1 MNQKNEIQSLLKW
14 GQERLT
20 AAQKPN
26 ARQEAF
32 LLLQQAS
39 GLSKIKLMTETQMEL
54 DTKAAEQYAA
64 FLNERCAGRPLQY
77 ILGEWEFMG
86 LPFFVGEGVL
96 IPRADTE
103 ILVESVLEKG
113 KQYDFQTGLDIGT
126 GSGCIP
132 ISLEK
137 YGGFTM
143 TAVDISPQALAYARK
158 NNTHNQTKVNFLES
172 DLCAAI
178 PKETKFDFVVSN
190 PPYIETAEI
199 EDLMEEVR
207 AYEPHTALDGG
218 ADGLDFYRRI
228 LVQAQDL
235 LKKEGWIFFEIGCT
249 QRVDLL
255 QLLEQAGFDCLESR
269 QDLAGLDRVVMGRMA
284 NKKGE

>member
-1 MNQKNEIQSLLKW
+1 MNQKNDIQSLLQW
-14 GQERLT
+14 GQKRLVEAGKT
-20 AAQKPN
+20 N

-39 GLSKIKLMTETQMEL
+39 GFSKIKLMTETQTEL

-86 LPFFVGEGVL
+86 LPFLVGEGVL

-113 KQYDFQTGLDIGT
+113 KQYHFQTGLDIGT
-126 GSGCIP
+126 GTGCIP

-137 YGGFTM
+137 YGNFKM
-143 TAVDISPQALAYARK
+143 MAVDISPQALAYAQK
-158 NNTHNQTKVNFLES
+158 NNVCNQTKVQFLQS
-172 DLCAAI
+172 DLYTAI
-178 PKETKFDFVVSN
+178 PKETKFDFIVSN

-207 AYEPHTALDGG
+207 VYEPHNALDGG
-218 ADGLDFYRRI
+218 TDGLDFYRRI
-228 LVQAQDL
+228 LEQAQDF
-235 LKKEGWIFFEIGCT
+235 LKNDGWIFFEIGCT
-249 QRVDLL
+249 QRKDLL
-255 QLLEQAGFDCLESR
+255 QLLEQTGFDSLESR
-269 QDLAGLDRVVMGRMA
+269 QDLAGLDRVVMGR
-284 NKKGE
+284 KKGV

>member
-20 AAQKPN
+20 VAQKPN

-137 YGGFTM
+137 YGGFAM

-158 NNTHNQTKVNFLES
+158 NNSHNQTKVNFLES

-249 QRVDLL
+249 QRMDLL

-269 QDLAGLDRVVMGRMA
+269 QDLTGLDRVVMGRMA

>member
-1 MNQKNEIQSLLKW
+1 MNQKNDIQSLLQW
-14 GQERLT
+14 GQKRLVEAGKT
-20 AAQKPN
+20 N

-39 GLSKIKLMTETQMEL
+39 GFSKINLMTETQTEL

-113 KQYDFQTGLDIGT
+113 KQYHFQTGLDIGT
-126 GSGCIP
+126 GTGCIP

-137 YGGFTM
+137 YGNFKM
-143 TAVDISPQALAYARK
+143 MAVEISPQALAYAQK
-158 NNTHNQTKVNFLES
+158 NNVCNQTKVQFLQS
-172 DLCAAI
+172 DLYTAI
-178 PKETKFDFVVSN
+178 PKETKFDFIVSN

-199 EDLMEEVR
+199 ADLMEEVR
-207 AYEPHTALDGG
+207 VYEPHNALDGG
-218 ADGLDFYRRI
+218 TDGLDFYRRI
-228 LVQAQDL
+228 LEQAQDF
-235 LKKEGWIFFEIGCT
+235 LKNDGWIFFEIGYT
-249 QRVDLL
+249 QRKDLL
-255 QLLEQAGFDCLESR
+255 QLLEQTGFDSLESR
-269 QDLAGLDRVVMGRMA
+269 QDLAGLDRVVMGR
-284 NKKGE
+284 KKGV

>member
-1 MNQKNEIQSLLKW
+1 MNQKNDIQSLLQW
-14 GQERLT
+14 GQKRLT
-20 AAQKPN
+20 EAGKPN

-39 GLSKIKLMTETQMEL
+39 GFSKIKLMTEAQTEL

-86 LPFFVGEGVL
+86 LPFYVGEGVL

-113 KQYDFQTGLDIGT
+113 KQYDWKMGLDIGT
-126 GSGCIP
+126 GTGCIP
-132 ISLEK
+132 ISLER
-137 YGGFTM
+137 YGGFVM
-143 TAVDISPQALAYARK
+143 TAVDISPQALTYAQK
-158 NNTHNQTKVNFLES
+158 NNVRNQTKVQFLQS

-178 PKETKFDFVVSN
+178 PKEMKFDFIVSN

-199 EDLMEEVR
+199 ADLMEEVR
-207 AYEPHTALDGG
+207 RYEPHNALDGG
-218 ADGLDFYRRI
+218 ADGLEFYRRI

-235 LKKEGWIFFEIGCT
+235 LKNEGWIFFEIGCT
-249 QRVDLL
+249 QRKDLL
-255 QLLEQAGFDCLESR
+255 QLLEQAGFDSLESR
-269 QDLAGLDRVVMGRMA
+269 QDLAGLDRVVMGR
-284 NKKGE
+284 KKGV

>member
-1 MNQKNEIQSLLKW
+1 MNQKNDIQSLLQW
-14 GQERLT
+14 GQKRLVEAGKT
-20 AAQKPN
+20 N

-39 GLSKIKLMTETQMEL
+39 GFSKIKLMTETQTEL

-86 LPFFVGEGVL
+86 LPFLVGEGVL

-113 KQYDFQTGLDIGT
+113 KQYHFQTGLDIGT
-126 GSGCIP
+126 GTGCIP

-137 YGGFTM
+137 YGNFKM
-143 TAVDISPQALAYARK
+143 MAVEISPQALAYAQK
-158 NNTHNQTKVNFLES
+158 NNVCNQTKVQFLQS
-172 DLCAAI
+172 DLYTAI
-178 PKETKFDFVVSN
+178 PKETKFDFIVSN

-207 AYEPHTALDGG
+207 VYEPHNALDGG
-218 ADGLDFYRRI
+218 TDGLDFYHRI
-228 LVQAQDL
+228 LEQAQDF
-235 LKKEGWIFFEIGCT
+235 LKNDGWIFFEIGCT
-249 QRVDLL
+249 QRKDLL
-255 QLLEQAGFDCLESR
+255 QLLEQTGFDSLESR
-269 QDLAGLDRVVMGRMA
+269 QDLAGLDRVVMGR
-284 NKKGE
+284 KKGV

>member
-1 MNQKNEIQSLLKW
+1 MNQKNDIQSLLQW
-14 GQERLT
+14 GQKGLVEAGKT
-20 AAQKPN
+20 N

-39 GLSKIKLMTETQMEL
+39 GFSKIKLMTETQTEL

-86 LPFFVGEGVL
+86 LPFLVGEGVL

-113 KQYDFQTGLDIGT
+113 KQYHFQTGLDIGT
-126 GSGCIP
+126 GTGCIP

-137 YGGFTM
+137 YGNFKM
-143 TAVDISPQALAYARK
+143 MAVDISPQALAYAQK
-158 NNTHNQTKVNFLES
+158 NNVCNQTKVQFLQS
-172 DLCAAI
+172 DLYTAI
-178 PKETKFDFVVSN
+178 PKETKFDFIVSN

-199 EDLMEEVR
+199 ADLMEEVR
-207 AYEPHTALDGG
+207 VYEPHNALDGG
-218 ADGLDFYRRI
+218 TDGLDFYRRI
-228 LVQAQDL
+228 LEQAQDF
-235 LKKEGWIFFEIGCT
+235 LKNDGWIFFEIGYT
-249 QRVDLL
+249 QRKDLL
-255 QLLEQAGFDCLESR
+255 QLLEQTGFDSLESR
-269 QDLAGLDRVVMGRMA
+269 QDLVGLDRVVMGR
-284 NKKGE
+284 KKGV

>member
-1 MNQKNEIQSLLKW
+1 MNQKNEIQSLLRW

-20 AAQKPN
+20 EVGKPN

-39 GLSKIKLMTETQMEL
+39 GFSKIKLMTEPQTEL

-64 FLNERCAGRPLQY
+64 FLNERVAGRPLQY

-113 KQYDFQTGLDIGT
+113 EIYGWKTGLDIGT
-126 GSGCIP
+126 GTGCIP

-137 YGGFTM
+137 YGGFAM
-143 TAVDISPQALAYARK
+143 TAVDISPQALAYAHK
-158 NNTHNQTKVNFLES
+158 NNMRNQTKVQLLQS
-172 DLCAAI
+172 DLCTAI
-178 PKETKFDFVVSN
+178 PQETKFDFVVSN
-190 PPYIETAEI
+190 PPYIAAAEI
-199 EDLMEEVR
+199 TDLMEEVR
-207 AYEPHTALDGG
+207 VYEPHNALDGG

-228 LVQAQDL
+228 LAQAQDF
-235 LKKEGWIFFEIGCT
+235 LKDEGWIFFEIGCT
-249 QRVDLL
+249 QRMDLL

-269 QDLAGLDRVVMGRMA
+269 QDLAGLDRVVMGRKKA
-284 NKKGE
+284 NKV

>member
-1 MNQKNEIQSLLKW
+1 MNQKNDIQSLLQW
-14 GQERLT
+14 GQKRLVEAGKT
-20 AAQKPN
+20 N

-39 GLSKIKLMTETQMEL
+39 GFSKIKLMTETQTEL

-86 LPFFVGEGVL
+86 LPFLVGEGVL

-113 KQYDFQTGLDIGT
+113 KQYHFQTGLDIGT
-126 GSGCIP
+126 GTGCIP

-137 YGGFTM
+137 YGNFKM
-143 TAVDISPQALAYARK
+143 MAVEISPQALAYAQK
-158 NNTHNQTKVNFLES
+158 NNVCNQTKVQFLQS
-172 DLCAAI
+172 DLYTAI
-178 PKETKFDFVVSN
+178 PKETKFDFIVSN

-207 AYEPHTALDGG
+207 VYEPHNALDGG
-218 ADGLDFYRRI
+218 TDGLDFYRRI
-228 LVQAQDL
+228 LEQAQDF
-235 LKKEGWIFFEIGCT
+235 LKNDGWIFFEIGC
-249 QRVDLL
+249 R
-255 QLLEQAGFDCLESR
+255 
-269 QDLAGLDRVVMGRMA
+269 
-284 NKKGE
+284 

>member
-1 MNQKNEIQSLLKW
+1 MNQKNDIQSLLQW
-14 GQERLT
+14 GQKRLVEAGKT
-20 AAQKPN
+20 N

-39 GLSKIKLMTETQMEL
+39 GFSKIKLMTETQTEL

-86 LPFFVGEGVL
+86 LPFLVGEGVL

-113 KQYDFQTGLDIGT
+113 KQYHFQTGLDIGT
-126 GSGCIP
+126 GTGCIP

-137 YGGFTM
+137 YGNFKM
-143 TAVDISPQALAYARK
+143 MAVDISPQALAYAQK
-158 NNTHNQTKVNFLES
+158 NNVCNQTKVQFLQS
-172 DLCAAI
+172 DLYTAI
-178 PKETKFDFVVSN
+178 PKETKFDFIVSN

-207 AYEPHTALDGG
+207 VYEPHNALDGG
-218 ADGLDFYRRI
+218 TDGLDFYRRI
-228 LVQAQDL
+228 LEQAQDF
-235 LKKEGWIFFEIGCT
+235 LKNDGWIFFEIGCT
-249 QRVDLL
+249 QRKDLL
-255 QLLEQAGFDCLESR
+255 QLLEQTGFDSLESR
-269 QDLAGLDRVVMGRMA
+269 QDLAGLDRAVMGR
-284 NKKGE
+284 KKGV

>member
-20 AAQKPN
+20 VAQKPN

-54 DTKAAEQYAA
+54 DRKAAEQYAA

-249 QRVDLL
+249 QRMDLL

>member
-1 MNQKNEIQSLLKW
+1 MNQKNDIQSLLQW
-14 GQERLT
+14 GQKRLVEAGKT
-20 AAQKPN
+20 N

-39 GLSKIKLMTETQMEL
+39 GFSKIKLMTETQTEL

-86 LPFFVGEGVL
+86 LPFLVGEGVL

-113 KQYDFQTGLDIGT
+113 KQYHFQTGLDIGT
-126 GSGCIP
+126 GTGCIP

-137 YGGFTM
+137 YGNFKM
-143 TAVDISPQALAYARK
+143 MAVDISPQALAYAQK
-158 NNTHNQTKVNFLES
+158 NNVCNQTKVQFLQS
-172 DLCAAI
+172 DLYTAI
-178 PKETKFDFVVSN
+178 PKETKFDFIVSN

-199 EDLMEEVR
+199 ADLMEEVR
-207 AYEPHTALDGG
+207 VYEPHNALDGG
-218 ADGLDFYRRI
+218 TDGLDFYRRI
-228 LVQAQDL
+228 LEQAQDF
-235 LKKEGWIFFEIGCT
+235 LKNDGWIFFEIGCT
-249 QRVDLL
+249 QRKDLL
-255 QLLEQAGFDCLESR
+255 QLLEQTGFDSLESR
-269 QDLAGLDRVVMGRMA
+269 QDLAGLDRVVMGR
-284 NKKGE
+284 KKGV

>member
-1 MNQKNEIQSLLKW
+1 MNQKNDIQSLLQW
-14 GQERLT
+14 GQKRLT
-20 AAQKPN
+20 EAGKTN

-39 GLSKIKLMTETQMEL
+39 GFSKIKLMTETQTEL

-103 ILVESVLEKG
+103 ILVECVLEKG
-113 KQYDFQTGLDIGT
+113 KQYHFQTGLDIGT
-126 GSGCIP
+126 GTGCIP

-137 YGGFTM
+137 YGNFNM
-143 TAVDISPQALAYARK
+143 TAVDISQQALTYAQK
-158 NNTHNQTKVNFLES
+158 NNIRNQTKVQFLQS
-172 DLCAAI
+172 DLCAFI
-178 PKETKFDFVVSN
+178 PKEKKFDFIVSN

-199 EDLMEEVR
+199 ADLMEEVR
-207 AYEPHTALDGG
+207 VYEPHNALDGG
-218 ADGLDFYRRI
+218 IDGLDFYRRI
-228 LVQAQDL
+228 IEQAQDF
-235 LKKEGWIFFEIGCT
+235 LKNDGWIFFEIGCS
-249 QRVDLL
+249 QRKDLL

-269 QDLAGLDRVVMGRMA
+269 QDLAGLDRVVMGR
-284 NKKGE
+284 KKGV

>member
-1 MNQKNEIQSLLKW
+1 MNQKNDIQSLLQW
-14 GQERLT
+14 GQKRLVEAGKT
-20 AAQKPN
+20 N

-39 GLSKIKLMTETQMEL
+39 GFSKIKLMTETQTEL

-86 LPFFVGEGVL
+86 LPFLVGEGVL

-113 KQYDFQTGLDIGT
+113 KQYHFQTGLDIGT
-126 GSGCIP
+126 GTGCIP

-137 YGGFTM
+137 YGNFKM
-143 TAVDISPQALAYARK
+143 MAVDISPQALAYAQK
-158 NNTHNQTKVNFLES
+158 NNVCNQTKVQFLQS
-172 DLCAAI
+172 DLYTAI
-178 PKETKFDFVVSN
+178 PKETKFDFIVSN

-207 AYEPHTALDGG
+207 VYEPHNALDGG
-218 ADGLDFYRRI
+218 TDGLDFYRRI
-228 LVQAQDL
+228 LEQAQDF
-235 LKKEGWIFFEIGCT
+235 LKNDGWIFFEIGCT
-249 QRVDLL
+249 QRKDLL
-255 QLLEQAGFDCLESR
+255 QLLEQTGFDSLESR
-269 QDLAGLDRVVMGRMA
+269 QDLEGLDRVVMGR
-284 NKKGE
+284 KKGV

>member
-1 MNQKNEIQSLLKW
+1 MNQKNDIQSLLQW
-14 GQERLT
+14 GQKRLVEAGKT
-20 AAQKPN
+20 N

-39 GLSKIKLMTETQMEL
+39 GFSKIKLMTETQTEL

-86 LPFFVGEGVL
+86 LPFLVGEGVL

-113 KQYDFQTGLDIGT
+113 KQYHFQTGLDIGT
-126 GSGCIP
+126 GTGCIP

-137 YGGFTM
+137 YGNFKM
-143 TAVDISPQALAYARK
+143 MAVDISPQALAYAKK
-158 NNTHNQTKVNFLES
+158 NNVCNQTKVQFLQS
-172 DLCAAI
+172 DLYTAI
-178 PKETKFDFVVSN
+178 PKETKFDFIVSN

-207 AYEPHTALDGG
+207 VYEPHNALDGG
-218 ADGLDFYRRI
+218 TDGLDFYRRI
-228 LVQAQDL
+228 LEQAQDF
-235 LKKEGWIFFEIGCT
+235 LKNDGWIFFEIGCT
-249 QRVDLL
+249 QRKDLL
-255 QLLEQAGFDCLESR
+255 QLLEQTGFDSLESR
-269 QDLAGLDRVVMGRMA
+269 QDLAGLDRVVMGR
-284 NKKGE
+284 KKGV

>member
-1 MNQKNEIQSLLKW
+1 MNQKNDIQSLLQW
-14 GQERLT
+14 GQKRLVEAGKT
-20 AAQKPN
+20 N

-39 GLSKIKLMTETQMEL
+39 GFSKINLMTETQTEL

-86 LPFFVGEGVL
+86 LPFLVGEGVL

-113 KQYDFQTGLDIGT
+113 KQYHFQTGLDIGT
-126 GSGCIP
+126 GTGCIP

-137 YGGFTM
+137 YGNFKM
-143 TAVDISPQALAYARK
+143 MAVDISPQALAYAQK
-158 NNTHNQTKVNFLES
+158 NNVCNQTKVQFLQS
-172 DLCAAI
+172 DLYTAI
-178 PKETKFDFVVSN
+178 PKETKFDFIVSN

-207 AYEPHTALDGG
+207 VYEPHNALDGG
-218 ADGLDFYRRI
+218 TDGLDFYRRI
-228 LVQAQDL
+228 LEQAQDF
-235 LKKEGWIFFEIGCT
+235 LKNDGWIFFEIGCT
-249 QRVDLL
+249 QRKDLL
-255 QLLEQAGFDCLESR
+255 QLLEQTGFDSLESR
-269 QDLAGLDRVVMGRMA
+269 QDLAGLDRAVMGR
-284 NKKGE
+284 KKGV

>member
-1 MNQKNEIQSLLKW
+1 MNQKNDIQSLLQW
-14 GQERLT
+14 GQKRLVEAGKT
-20 AAQKPN
+20 N

-39 GLSKIKLMTETQMEL
+39 GFSKIKLMTETQTEL

-86 LPFFVGEGVL
+86 LPFLVGEGVL

-113 KQYDFQTGLDIGT
+113 KQYHFQTGLDIGT
-126 GSGCIP
+126 GTGCIP

-137 YGGFTM
+137 YGNFKM
-143 TAVDISPQALAYARK
+143 MAVEISPQALAYAQK
-158 NNTHNQTKVNFLES
+158 NNVCNQTKVQFLQS
-172 DLCAAI
+172 DLYTAI
-178 PKETKFDFVVSN
+178 PKETKFDFIVSN

-207 AYEPHTALDGG
+207 VYEPHNALDGG
-218 ADGLDFYRRI
+218 TDGLDFYRRI
-228 LVQAQDL
+228 LEQAQDF
-235 LKKEGWIFFEIGCT
+235 LKNDGWIFFEIGCT
-249 QRVDLL
+249 QRKDLL
-255 QLLEQAGFDCLESR
+255 QLLEQTGFDSLESR
-269 QDLAGLDRVVMGRMA
+269 QDLAGLDRVVMGR
-284 NKKGE
+284 KKGV

>member
-1 MNQKNEIQSLLKW
+1 MNQKNDIQSLLQW
-14 GQERLT
+14 GQKRLVEAGKT
-20 AAQKPN
+20 N

-39 GLSKIKLMTETQMEL
+39 GFSKIKLMTETQTEL

-86 LPFFVGEGVL
+86 LSFFVGEGVL

-113 KQYDFQTGLDIGT
+113 KQYHFQTGLDIGT
-126 GSGCIP
+126 GTGCIP

-137 YGGFTM
+137 YGNFKM
-143 TAVDISPQALAYARK
+143 MAVDISPQALAYAQK
-158 NNTHNQTKVNFLES
+158 NNVCNQTKVQFLQS
-172 DLCAAI
+172 DLYTAI
-178 PKETKFDFVVSN
+178 PKETKFDFIVSN

-199 EDLMEEVR
+199 ADLMEEVR
-207 AYEPHTALDGG
+207 VYEPHNALDGG
-218 ADGLDFYRRI
+218 TDGLDFYRRI
-228 LVQAQDL
+228 LEQAQDF
-235 LKKEGWIFFEIGCT
+235 LKNDGWIFFEIGYT
-249 QRVDLL
+249 QRKDLL
-255 QLLEQAGFDCLESR
+255 QLLEQTGFDSLESR
-269 QDLAGLDRVVMGRMA
+269 QDLVGLDRVVMGR
-284 NKKGE
+284 KKGV

>member
-1 MNQKNEIQSLLKW
+1 MNQKNDIQSLLQW
-14 GQERLT
+14 GQKRLVEAGKT
-20 AAQKPN
+20 N

-39 GLSKIKLMTETQMEL
+39 GFSKIKLMTETQTEL

-64 FLNERCAGRPLQY
+64 FLNERCAGLPLHY

-86 LPFFVGEGVL
+86 LPFLVGEGVL

-113 KQYDFQTGLDIGT
+113 KQYHFQTGLDIGT
-126 GSGCIP
+126 GTGCIP

-137 YGGFTM
+137 YGNFKM
-143 TAVDISPQALAYARK
+143 MAVEISPQALAYAQK
-158 NNTHNQTKVNFLES
+158 NNVCNQTKVQFLQS
-172 DLCAAI
+172 DLYTAI
-178 PKETKFDFVVSN
+178 PKETKFDFIVSN

-207 AYEPHTALDGG
+207 VYEPHNALDGG
-218 ADGLDFYRRI
+218 TDGLDFYRRI
-228 LVQAQDL
+228 LEQAQDF
-235 LKKEGWIFFEIGCT
+235 LKNDGWIFFEIGCT
-249 QRVDLL
+249 QRKDLL
-255 QLLEQAGFDCLESR
+255 QLLEQTGFDSLESR
-269 QDLAGLDRVVMGRMA
+269 QDLAGLDRVVMGR
-284 NKKGE
+284 KKGV

>member
-1 MNQKNEIQSLLKW
+1 MNQKNDIQSLLQW
-14 GQERLT
+14 GQKRLVEAGKT
-20 AAQKPN
+20 N

-39 GLSKIKLMTETQMEL
+39 GFSKIKLMTETQTEL

-86 LPFFVGEGVL
+86 LPFLVGEGVL

-103 ILVESVLEKG
+103 ILVECVLEKG
-113 KQYDFQTGLDIGT
+113 KQYHFQTGLDIGT
-126 GSGCIP
+126 GTGCIP

-137 YGGFTM
+137 YGNFRM
-143 TAVDISPQALAYARK
+143 TAVDISQQALTYAQK
-158 NNTHNQTKVNFLES
+158 NNIQNQTKVQFLQS
-172 DLCAAI
+172 NLYAAI
-178 PKETKFDFVVSN
+178 PKETKFDFIVSN

-207 AYEPHTALDGG
+207 VYEPHNALDGG
-218 ADGLDFYRRI
+218 TDGLDFYRRI
-228 LVQAQDL
+228 LEQAQDF
-235 LKKEGWIFFEIGCT
+235 LKNDGWIFFEIGCT
-249 QRVDLL
+249 QRKDLL
-255 QLLEQAGFDCLESR
+255 QLLEQTGFDSLESR
-269 QDLAGLDRVVMGRMA
+269 QDLAGLDRVVMGR
-284 NKKGE
+284 KKGV

>member
-1 MNQKNEIQSLLKW
+1 MNQKNDIQSLLQW
-14 GQERLT
+14 GQKRLVEAGKT
-20 AAQKPN
+20 N

-39 GLSKIKLMTETQMEL
+39 GFSKIKLMTETQTEL

-86 LPFFVGEGVL
+86 LPFLVGEGVL

-113 KQYDFQTGLDIGT
+113 KQYHFQTGLDIGT
-126 GSGCIP
+126 GTGCIP

-137 YGGFTM
+137 YGNFKM
-143 TAVDISPQALAYARK
+143 MALDISPQALAYAQK
-158 NNTHNQTKVNFLES
+158 NNVCNQTKVQFLQS
-172 DLCAAI
+172 DLYTAI
-178 PKETKFDFVVSN
+178 PKETKFDFIVSN

-207 AYEPHTALDGG
+207 VYEPHNALDGG
-218 ADGLDFYRRI
+218 TDGLDFYRRI
-228 LVQAQDL
+228 LEQAQDF
-235 LKKEGWIFFEIGCT
+235 LKNDGWIFFEIGCT
-249 QRVDLL
+249 QRKDLL
-255 QLLEQAGFDCLESR
+255 QLLEQTGFDSLESR
-269 QDLAGLDRVVMGRMA
+269 QDLAGLDRVVMGR
-284 NKKGE
+284 KKGV

>member
-1 MNQKNEIQSLLKW
+1 MNQKNDIQSLLQW
-14 GQERLT
+14 GQKRLVEAGKT
-20 AAQKPN
+20 N

-39 GLSKIKLMTETQMEL
+39 GFSKIKLMTETQTEL

-86 LPFFVGEGVL
+86 LPFLVGEGVL

-113 KQYDFQTGLDIGT
+113 KQYHFQTGLDIGT
-126 GSGCIP
+126 GTGCIP

-137 YGGFTM
+137 YGNFKM
-143 TAVDISPQALAYARK
+143 MAVDISPQALVYAQK
-158 NNTHNQTKVNFLES
+158 NNVCNQTKVQFLQS
-172 DLCAAI
+172 DLYTAI
-178 PKETKFDFVVSN
+178 PKETKFDFIVSN

-207 AYEPHTALDGG
+207 VYEPHNALDGG
-218 ADGLDFYRRI
+218 TDGLDFYRRI
-228 LVQAQDL
+228 LEQAQDF
-235 LKKEGWIFFEIGCT
+235 LKNDGWIFFEIGCT
-249 QRVDLL
+249 QRKDLL
-255 QLLEQAGFDCLESR
+255 QLLEQTGFDSLESR
-269 QDLAGLDRVVMGRMA
+269 QDLAGLDRVVMGR
-284 NKKGE
+284 KKGV

>member
-1 MNQKNEIQSLLKW
+1 MNQKNDIQSLLQW
-14 GQERLT
+14 GQKRLVEAGKT
-20 AAQKPN
+20 N

-39 GLSKIKLMTETQMEL
+39 GFSKIKLMTETQTEL

-86 LPFFVGEGVL
+86 LPFLVGEGVL

-113 KQYDFQTGLDIGT
+113 KQYHFQTGLDIGT
-126 GSGCIP
+126 GTGCIP

-137 YGGFTM
+137 YGNFKM
-143 TAVDISPQALAYARK
+143 MAVDISPQALAYAQK
-158 NNTHNQTKVNFLES
+158 NNVCNQTKVQFLQS
-172 DLCAAI
+172 DLYTAI
-178 PKETKFDFVVSN
+178 PKETKFDFIVSN

-207 AYEPHTALDGG
+207 VYEPHNALDGG
-218 ADGLDFYRRI
+218 TDGLDFYRRI
-228 LVQAQDL
+228 LKQAQDF
-235 LKKEGWIFFEIGCT
+235 LKNDGWIFFEIGCT
-249 QRVDLL
+249 QRKDLL
-255 QLLEQAGFDCLESR
+255 QLLEQTGFDSLESR
-269 QDLAGLDRVVMGRMA
+269 QDLAGLDRVVMGR
-284 NKKGE
+284 KKGV